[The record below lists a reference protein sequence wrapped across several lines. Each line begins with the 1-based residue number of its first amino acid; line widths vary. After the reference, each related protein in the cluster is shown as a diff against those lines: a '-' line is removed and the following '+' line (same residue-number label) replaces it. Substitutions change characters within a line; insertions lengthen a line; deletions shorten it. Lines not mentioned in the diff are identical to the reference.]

1 MSKENCGQELHP
13 EALHGIA
20 LFNAGKYFAAHEAL
34 ENAWRAEPGPQR
46 ELYQAILQV
55 AVTYLHLQRGNYAGA
70 LKVAARCQA
79 KLDQWPAAC
88 SGLDLAGLRR
98 NLTTVLAA
106 AARLG
111 PEKIHNFDQGLF
123 GKIVVTRNA

>member
-1 MSKENCGQELHP
+1 MPKENCDQELHP

-20 LFNAGKYFAAHEAL
+20 LFNAGKYFEAHEAL
-34 ENAWRAEPGPQR
+34 ENAWRAEPGPLR

-55 AVTYLHLQRGNYAGA
+55 AVTYLHLQRGNYSGA

-79 KLDQWPAAC
+79 RLDQWPAAC
-88 SGLDLAGLRR
+88 CGLDLENLRR
-98 NLTTVLAA
+98 NLATVLAA

-111 PEKIHNFDQGLF
+111 PEKIQHFDQGLF
-123 GKIVVTRNA
+123 GKIAINQ